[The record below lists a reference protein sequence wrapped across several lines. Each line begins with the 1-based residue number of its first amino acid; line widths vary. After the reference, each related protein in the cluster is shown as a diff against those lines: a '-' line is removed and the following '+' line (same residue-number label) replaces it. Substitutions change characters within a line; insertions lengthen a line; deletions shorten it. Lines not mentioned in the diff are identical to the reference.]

1 MNTAEL
7 PLLTVPIELKAH
19 ERARQLAAV
28 QSTVQKG
35 KRVYLNALAVYA
47 VHSYLKWLQIET
59 DLNVCDSFNP
69 VKTALANVADLVIIG
84 TGSLECRPVLPGEI
98 TISLPEEVI
107 ENRIGYVGVQFSDRL
122 DSVQLLGFAPNLDS
136 SNAPQQLAVA
146 ELMPID
152 NLIEQITRLQS
163 AIAFLETDDPVAVQ
177 VRAQIETQSRSNI
190 IAQLERIYR
199 TCEEYE
205 WRYAAGEVLAGSP
218 AGGELTRESADS
230 ADSADT
236 DLQDLAEDLLEK
248 LAEIWRDAA

>member
-1 MNTAEL
+1 MNIAEL
-7 PLLTVPIELKAH
+7 SLLTVPLELKAH
-19 ERARQLAAV
+19 EMARQLAAV

-59 DLNVCDSFNP
+59 DFNSSDSFNP
-69 VKTALANVADLVIIG
+69 AKTALANVADLVITGI
-84 TGSLECRPVLPGEI
+84 GSLECRPVLPGETAI
-98 TISLPEEVI
+98 FLPDEVI

-122 DSVQLLGFAPNLDS
+122 DSVQLLGFAPISNS
-136 SNAPQQLAVA
+136 SNPPKQLAVA

-152 NLIEQITRLQS
+152 TLIEQITRLEE

-177 VRAQIETQSRSNI
+177 VRARVETRSPSNI
-190 IAQLERIYR
+190 VAQLEQIYR

-205 WRYAAGEVLAGSP
+205 WRYAAGEMLAGSA
-218 AGGELTRESADS
+218 AGGEFTRES

-236 DLQDLAEDLLEK
+236 DLQDLAEALLEK

>member
-1 MNTAEL
+1 MNIAEI
-7 PLLTVPIELKAH
+7 PLLTVPLELKAH
-19 ERARQLAAV
+19 ESARQLAAV

-59 DLNVCDSFNP
+59 NLNSSASFNP
-69 VKTALANVADLVIIG
+69 AKTALANVADLVITGI
-84 TGSLECRPVLPGEI
+84 GSLECRPVLPGET
-98 TISLPEEVI
+98 TIFLPEEAI
-107 ENRIGYVGVQFSDRL
+107 ENRIGYVGVQFSDCL
-122 DSVQLLGFAPNLDS
+122 DSVQLLGFTPSFDS
-136 SNAPQQLAVA
+136 SNPPQQLAVA

-152 NLIEQITRLQS
+152 ALIEQITRLEE

-190 IAQLERIYR
+190 VAQFERIYR
-199 TCEEYE
+199 TREEYE
-205 WRYAAGEVLAGSP
+205 RRYAAGEVLAGST
-218 AGGELTRESADS
+218 AGGELTRES

-248 LAEIWRDAA
+248 LAEIWRYNA

>member
-1 MNTAEL
+1 MNIAEL
-7 PLLTVPIELKAH
+7 PLLTIPLELKAH
-19 ERARQLAAV
+19 EMARQLAAV

-59 DLNVCDSFNP
+59 DLEGSDSFNQ
-69 VKTALANVADLVIIG
+69 VKTALANVADLLITGI
-84 TGSLECRPVLPGEI
+84 GSLECRPVLPGET
-98 TISLPEEVI
+98 TILLPEEVI

-122 DSVQLLGFAPNLDS
+122 DSVQLLGFVPSLDS
-136 SNAPQQLAVA
+136 SNPPQQIAVA

-152 NLIEQITRLQS
+152 TLIEQITRLEE

-177 VRAQIETQSRSNI
+177 VRSQIETQSRSNI
-190 IAQLERIYR
+190 VAQLERIYR

-205 WRYAAGEVLAGSP
+205 WRYAGGEMLAGSA
-218 AGGELTRESADS
+218 AGGEFTRESADR
-230 ADSADT
+230 ADT
-236 DLQDLAEDLLEK
+236 DLEDLAEALLEK

>member
-1 MNTAEL
+1 MNIAEL
-7 PLLTVPIELKAH
+7 PLLTVPLELKAH
-19 ERARQLAAV
+19 ELARQLAAV

-59 DLNVCDSFNP
+59 DLNYSDSFNP
-69 VKTALANVADLVIIG
+69 AKTALANVADLVIPGI
-84 TGSLECRPVLPGEI
+84 GSLECRPVLPGDT
-98 TISLPEEVI
+98 TIFLPEEVI

-122 DSVQLLGFAPNLDS
+122 DSVQLLGFAPTFDS
-136 SNAPQQLAVA
+136 SNPPQQIAVA

-152 NLIEQITRLQS
+152 TLIEQITRLEE
-163 AIAFLETDDPVAVQ
+163 ALAFLETDDPVAVQ
-177 VRAQIETQSRSNI
+177 VRSQIETQSQSNI
-190 IAQLERIYR
+190 VAQLERIYR

-205 WRYAAGEVLAGSP
+205 WRYAGGEMLAGST
-218 AGGELTRESADS
+218 AGGEFTRES

-236 DLQDLAEDLLEK
+236 DLQDLAEALLEK

>member
-1 MNTAEL
+1 MNIAEL

-19 ERARQLAAV
+19 EMARHLAAA

-59 DLNVCDSFNP
+59 DFNSSDSFNP
-69 VKTALANVADLVIIG
+69 AKTALANVADLVITGI
-84 TGSLECRPVLPGEI
+84 GSLECRPVLPGETAI
-98 TISLPEEVI
+98 FLPDEVI

-122 DSVQLLGFAPNLDS
+122 DSVQLLGFVPSLDS
-136 SNAPQQLAVA
+136 SNPRQQIAVA

-152 NLIEQITRLQS
+152 TLIEQISRLEE

-177 VRAQIETQSRSNI
+177 VRARVETRSQSNI
-190 IAQLERIYR
+190 VAQLERIYR

-205 WRYAAGEVLAGSP
+205 WRYAGGEMLAGSA
-218 AGGELTRESADS
+218 AGGEFTRESV
-230 ADSADT
+230 DSADT
-236 DLQDLAEDLLEK
+236 DLQDLAEALLEK

>member
-1 MNTAEL
+1 MNIAEL
-7 PLLTVPIELKAH
+7 PLLTVPLELKAH
-19 ERARQLAAV
+19 ELARQLAAV

-59 DLNVCDSFNP
+59 DLNSSDSFNP
-69 VKTALANVADLVIIG
+69 AKTALANVADLVIPGI
-84 TGSLECRPVLPGEI
+84 GSLECRPVLPGET
-98 TISLPEEVI
+98 TIFLPEEVI

-122 DSVQLLGFAPNLDS
+122 DSVQLLGFAPTFDS
-136 SNAPQQLAVA
+136 SNPPQQIAVA

-152 NLIEQITRLQS
+152 TLIEQISRLEE

-177 VRAQIETQSRSNI
+177 VRSTIQTQSQSNI
-190 IAQLERIYR
+190 VAQLERIYR
-199 TCEEYE
+199 TCDEYE
-205 WRYAAGEVLAGSP
+205 WRYAGGEMLAGST
-218 AGGELTRESADS
+218 AEGEFTRES

-236 DLQDLAEDLLEK
+236 DLQDLAEALLEK

>member
-19 ERARQLAAV
+19 EMARQLAAV

-59 DLNVCDSFNP
+59 DFNSSDSFNP
-69 VKTALANVADLVIIG
+69 AKTALANIADLLIPGI
-84 TGSLECRPVLPGEI
+84 GSLECRPVLPGETAI
-98 TISLPEEVI
+98 FLPDEVI

-122 DSVQLLGFAPNLDS
+122 DSVQLLGFVPSLDS
-136 SNAPQQLAVA
+136 SNPLQQLAVA

-152 NLIEQITRLQS
+152 ALIEQITRLEE

-177 VRAQIETQSRSNI
+177 VRYTIQTRSPSNI
-190 IAQLERIYR
+190 VAQLERIYR

-205 WRYAAGEVLAGSP
+205 WRYAGGEMLAGSA
-218 AGGELTRESADS
+218 AGGEFTRESV
-230 ADSADT
+230 DSADT
-236 DLQDLAEDLLEK
+236 DLQDLAEALLEK
-248 LAEIWRDAA
+248 LAEIWTDAA

>member
-1 MNTAEL
+1 MNIAEL
-7 PLLTVPIELKAH
+7 PLLTVPIELKAY
-19 ERARQLAAV
+19 EMARQLAAV

-59 DLNVCDSFNP
+59 DVNNSDSFNP
-69 VKTALANVADLVIIG
+69 AKTALANVADLVIPGI
-84 TGSLECRPVLPGEI
+84 GSLECRPVLPGET
-98 TISLPEEVI
+98 TIFLPEEVI

-122 DSVQLLGFAPNLDS
+122 DSVQLLGFVPSLDS
-136 SNAPQQLAVA
+136 SNPPQQIAVA

-152 NLIEQITRLQS
+152 TLIEQISRLEE

-177 VRAQIETQSRSNI
+177 VRSTIQTQSQSNI
-190 IAQLERIYR
+190 VAQLERIYR

-205 WRYAAGEVLAGSP
+205 WRYAGGEMLAGSA
-218 AGGELTRESADS
+218 AGGEFTRESV
-230 ADSADT
+230 DSADT
-236 DLQDLAEDLLEK
+236 DLQDLAEALLEK

>member
-1 MNTAEL
+1 MNIAEL
-7 PLLTVPIELKAH
+7 PLLTVPLELKAH
-19 ERARQLAAV
+19 EMARQLAAV

-59 DLNVCDSFNP
+59 DLNSSDSFNP
-69 VKTALANVADLVIIG
+69 AKTALANVADLVIPGI
-84 TGSLECRPVLPGEI
+84 GSLECRPVLPGET
-98 TISLPEEVI
+98 TILLPEEVI

-122 DSVQLLGFAPNLDS
+122 DSVQLLGFAPSLDS
-136 SNAPQQLAVA
+136 SNPPQQIAVA

-152 NLIEQITRLQS
+152 ALIEQITRLEE

-177 VRAQIETQSRSNI
+177 VRSTIHTQSQSNI
-190 IAQLERIYR
+190 VAQLERIYR
-199 TCEEYE
+199 TCDEYE
-205 WRYAAGEVLAGSP
+205 WRYAGGEMLAGST
-218 AGGELTRESADS
+218 AGGEFTRES

-236 DLQDLAEDLLEK
+236 DLQDLAEALLEK

>member
-1 MNTAEL
+1 MNIAEL

-19 ERARQLAAV
+19 EMARHLAAA

-59 DLNVCDSFNP
+59 DFNSSDSFNP
-69 VKTALANVADLVIIG
+69 AKTALANVADLVITGI
-84 TGSLECRPVLPGEI
+84 GSLECRPVLPGETAI
-98 TISLPEEVI
+98 FLPDEVI

-122 DSVQLLGFAPNLDS
+122 DSVQLLGFVPSLDS
-136 SNAPQQLAVA
+136 SNPLQQLAVA

-152 NLIEQITRLQS
+152 TLIEQITRLEE

-177 VRAQIETQSRSNI
+177 VRARVETRSPSNI
-190 IAQLERIYR
+190 VAQLERIYR

-205 WRYAAGEVLAGSP
+205 WRYAGGEMLAGST
-218 AGGELTRESADS
+218 AGGEFTRESV
-230 ADSADT
+230 DSADT
-236 DLQDLAEDLLEK
+236 DLQDLAEALLEK

>member
-1 MNTAEL
+1 MNIAEL
-7 PLLTVPIELKAH
+7 PLLTVPLELKAH
-19 ERARQLAAV
+19 EMARQLAAV

-59 DLNVCDSFNP
+59 DLNFSDSFNP
-69 VKTALANVADLVIIG
+69 AKVALANIADLVITGI
-84 TGSLECRPVLPGEI
+84 GSLECRPVLPGET
-98 TISLPEEVI
+98 TIFLPEEVR

-122 DSVQLLGFAPNLDS
+122 DSVQLLGFTPSLDS
-136 SNAPQQLAVA
+136 SNPPQQLAVA

-152 NLIEQITRLQS
+152 ALIEQITRLEE

-177 VRAQIETQSRSNI
+177 VRSTIQTQSQSNI

-199 TCEEYE
+199 TCDEYE
-205 WRYAAGEVLAGSP
+205 WRYAGGEMLAGSA
-218 AGGELTRESADS
+218 AGGEFTRESV
-230 ADSADT
+230 DSADT
-236 DLQDLAEDLLEK
+236 DLEDLAEALLEK

>member
-19 ERARQLAAV
+19 EMARQLAAV

-59 DLNVCDSFNP
+59 DFNSSDSFNP
-69 VKTALANVADLVIIG
+69 AKTALANIADLLIPGI
-84 TGSLECRPVLPGEI
+84 GSLECRPVLPGETAI
-98 TISLPEEVI
+98 FLPDEVI

-122 DSVQLLGFAPNLDS
+122 DSVQLLGFYPISNS
-136 SNAPQQLAVA
+136 SNPPQQLAVA

-152 NLIEQITRLQS
+152 TLIEQITRLEE
-163 AIAFLETDDPVAVQ
+163 AIAFLETDDPVAIQ
-177 VRAQIETQSRSNI
+177 VRARVETRSQSNI
-190 IAQLERIYR
+190 VAQLERIYR

-205 WRYAAGEVLAGSP
+205 WRYAGGEMLAGSA
-218 AGGELTRESADS
+218 AGGEFTRESV
-230 ADSADT
+230 DSADT
-236 DLQDLAEDLLEK
+236 DLQDLAEALLEK

>member
-1 MNTAEL
+1 MNIAEL

-19 ERARQLAAV
+19 EMARQLAAV

-59 DLNVCDSFNP
+59 DFNSSDSFNP
-69 VKTALANVADLVIIG
+69 AKTALANVADLVITGI
-84 TGSLECRPVLPGEI
+84 GSLECRPVLPGETAI
-98 TISLPEEVI
+98 FLPDEVI

-122 DSVQLLGFAPNLDS
+122 DSVQLLGFYPISNS
-136 SNAPQQLAVA
+136 SNPPQQLAVA

-152 NLIEQITRLQS
+152 TLIEQITRLEE

-177 VRAQIETQSRSNI
+177 VRSTIQTQSRSNI
-190 IAQLERIYR
+190 VAQLERIYR
-199 TCEEYE
+199 TCDEYE
-205 WRYAAGEVLAGSP
+205 WRYAAGEMLAGSA
-218 AGGELTRESADS
+218 AGGEFTRESV
-230 ADSADT
+230 DSADT
-236 DLQDLAEDLLEK
+236 DLQDLAEALLEK

>member
-1 MNTAEL
+1 MNIAEL

-19 ERARQLAAV
+19 EMARHLAAA

-59 DLNVCDSFNP
+59 DFNSSDSFNP
-69 VKTALANVADLVIIG
+69 AKTALANIADLLIPGI
-84 TGSLECRPVLPGEI
+84 GSLECRPVLPGETAI
-98 TISLPEEVI
+98 FLPDEVI

-122 DSVQLLGFAPNLDS
+122 DSVQLLGFVPSLDS
-136 SNAPQQLAVA
+136 SNPLQQLAVA

-152 NLIEQITRLQS
+152 TLIEQITRLEE

-177 VRAQIETQSRSNI
+177 VRSQIETQSRSNI
-190 IAQLERIYR
+190 VAQLERIYR

-205 WRYAAGEVLAGSP
+205 WRYAGGEMLAGSA
-218 AGGELTRESADS
+218 AGGEFTRESV
-230 ADSADT
+230 DSADT
-236 DLQDLAEDLLEK
+236 DLQDLAEALLEK